1 MDLKE
6 LKKDLGQ
13 FGKVEKVELNE
24 DRLHIMITKGFSSKA
39 SATFNFLKYVSEK
52 TGFETII
59 AISTDENACNLI
71 LSNAIKSKCPITKKQ
86 CACKENQKCKV
97 LISE

>member
-24 DRLHIMITKGFSSKA
+24 DRLHIMITKGFSSNAMK
-39 SATFNFLKYVSEK
+39 TLNFLKYVSEK

-59 AISTDENACNLI
+59 TCQTDENSCNLI
-71 LSNAIKSKCPITKKQ
+71 LSNADKCAITKKQ
-86 CACKENQKCKV
+86 CSCKENQKCKI